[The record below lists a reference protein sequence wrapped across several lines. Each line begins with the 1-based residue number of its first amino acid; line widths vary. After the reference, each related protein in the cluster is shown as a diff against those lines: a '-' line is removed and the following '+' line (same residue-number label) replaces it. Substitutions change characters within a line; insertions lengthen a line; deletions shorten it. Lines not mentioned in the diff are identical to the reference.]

1 MDNSPVAMPYPYGWI
16 RDQGYDNCDHDVAEF
31 FKRAKNVKF
40 AGRLADLSAGMEDAG
55 DVMAKQIGGT
65 HYKGA
70 AVQPWDIFMQYK
82 LDPWSAN
89 VVKYILRFPKKAG
102 KQDLEKAKHYIE
114 YLLANYDSVYD
125 AYYKETA

>member
-1 MDNSPVAMPYPYGWI
+1 MADFASSPVAMPEPYGYTLKDLI
-16 RDQGYDNCDHDVAEF
+16 ARKKDLLVNP
-31 FKRAKNVKF
+31 N
-40 AGRLADLSAGMEDAG
+40 AGKEDPG
-55 DVMAKQIGGT
+55 DVMAKQVGGT

-70 AVQPWDIFMQYK
+70 KMQPWDIFMQYK

-125 AYYKETA
+125 GYYKETA

>member
-1 MDNSPVAMPYPYGWI
+1 MADFAQEASKIPVAMPEPYGYQARTKEPINIKEWLASTYKG
-16 RDQGYDNCDHDVAEF
+16 RYEAGNEDQ
-31 FKRAKNVKF
+31 
-40 AGRLADLSAGMEDAG
+40 G
-55 DVMAKQIGGT
+55 DVMAKQVGGT

-70 AVQPWDIFMQYK
+70 QFQPWDIFMQYG

-114 YLLANYDSVYD
+114 FLLANYDKVYD
-125 AYYKETA
+125 NYYKETA

>member
-1 MDNSPVAMPYPYGWI
+1 MDNPVAMPAHY
-16 RDQGYDNCDHDVAEF
+16 GYDILTKYEDDTEEF
-31 FKRAKNVKF
+31 FRKARLAAKV
-40 AGRLADLSAGMEDAG
+40 ADLSAGMEDAG

-70 AVQPWDIFMQYK
+70 TVQPWDIFMQYK

-114 YLLANYDSVYD
+114 YLLANYDSVYGV
-125 AYYKETA
+125 YYKETA

>member
-1 MDNSPVAMPYPYGWI
+1 MHNPVAMPPPYGYSAKRKVKDNLIWQSMHTQEY
-16 RDQGYDNCDHDVAEF
+16 RDMINKQTQELLY
-31 FKRAKNVKF
+31 
-40 AGRLADLSAGMEDAG
+40 GREDAG
-55 DVMAKQIGGT
+55 DVMAKQVGGT

-70 AVQPWDIFMQYK
+70 QFQPWDIFMQYG

-114 YLLANYDSVYD
+114 YLLANYDKVNEI
-125 AYYKETA
+125 YYKETA

>member
-1 MDNSPVAMPYPYGWI
+1 MDKSPVAMPMPYGYVE
-16 RDQGYDNCDHDVAEF
+16 DEAAEF
-31 FKRAKNVKF
+31 FRKARLTAKFV
-40 AGRLADLSAGMEDAG
+40 DGMEDAG
-55 DVMAKQIGGT
+55 DVMAKQVGGT

-70 AVQPWDIFMQYK
+70 AFQPWDIFLHFG

-114 YLLANYDSVYD
+114 YLLANYDRVYSV
-125 AYYKETA
+125 YYKETT

>member
-1 MDNSPVAMPYPYGWI
+1 MDNPVAMPYPYGWVH
-16 RDQGYDNCDHDVAEF
+16 DQGYDNCDHDVAEF

-125 AYYKETA
+125 VYYKETA

>member
-1 MDNSPVAMPYPYGWI
+1 MHNPVAMPPPYGYSAKRKLQDNLIWQGMHTQEY
-16 RDQGYDNCDHDVAEF
+16 RDMINKQTQELLY
-31 FKRAKNVKF
+31 
-40 AGRLADLSAGMEDAG
+40 GREDPG
-55 DVMAKQIGGT
+55 DVMAKQVGGT

-70 AVQPWDIFMQYK
+70 TFQPWDIFMQYG

-114 YLLANYDSVYD
+114 YLLANYDKVNEI
-125 AYYKETA
+125 YYKETA

>member
-1 MDNSPVAMPYPYGWI
+1 MADFAWQVPTMIIPPPEGNAYKLK
-16 RDQGYDNCDHDVAEF
+16 DV
-31 FKRAKNVKF
+31 VQ
-40 AGRLADLSAGMEDAG
+40 GMEDAG
-55 DVMAKQIGGT
+55 DVMAKQVGGT

-70 AVQPWDIFMQYK
+70 KLQPWDIFMQYS

-114 YLLANYDSVYD
+114 YLLANYDQVYGK
-125 AYYKETA
+125 YYKENE

>member
-1 MDNSPVAMPYPYGWI
+1 MADFAEVPVAMPEPYGYTLKDLI
-16 RDQGYDNCDHDVAEF
+16 
-31 FKRAKNVKF
+31 AKKT
-40 AGRLADLSAGMEDAG
+40 AGMEDQG
-55 DVMAKQIGGT
+55 DVMAKQVGGT

-70 AVQPWDIFMQYK
+70 KVQPWDIFMQYS

-114 YLLANYDSVYD
+114 YLLANYDQVYGK
-125 AYYKETA
+125 YYKENE

>member
-1 MDNSPVAMPYPYGWI
+1 MHNSPVAMPPPYGQYSKPKVEVNLKQLLT
-16 RDQGYDNCDHDVAEF
+16 RKE
-31 FKRAKNVKF
+31 
-40 AGRLADLSAGMEDAG
+40 AGMEDAG
-55 DVMAKQIGGT
+55 DVMAKQVGGT

-70 AVQPWDIFMQYK
+70 TFQPWDIFMQYG

-114 YLLANYDSVYD
+114 FLLANYEEVNEI
-125 AYYKETA
+125 YYKETA

>member
-1 MDNSPVAMPYPYGWI
+1 MPNNSPVAMPPPYGYSAK
-16 RDQGYDNCDHDVAEF
+16 RKAEVNL
-31 FKRAKNVKF
+31 K
-40 AGRLADLSAGMEDAG
+40 DLIARKTPGMEDAG
-55 DVMAKQIGGT
+55 DVMAKQVGGT

-70 AVQPWDIFMQYK
+70 AVQPWDIFMQYQ

-114 YLLANYDSVYD
+114 YLLVNYDRVYSV
-125 AYYKETA
+125 YYKETA

>member
-1 MDNSPVAMPYPYGWI
+1 MANPVAMPAHY
-16 RDQGYDNCDHDVAEF
+16 GYDVLTKYED
-31 FKRAKNVKF
+31 
-40 AGRLADLSAGMEDAG
+40 GMEDAG
-55 DVMAKQIGGT
+55 DVMAKQVGGT

-89 VVKYILRFPKKAG
+89 VVKYILRFPRKAG

-125 AYYKETA
+125 VYYKETA

>member
-1 MDNSPVAMPYPYGWI
+1 MPNNSPVAMPPPYGYMAQ
-16 RDQGYDNCDHDVAEF
+16 RKAEVNI
-31 FKRAKNVKF
+31 K
-40 AGRLADLSAGMEDAG
+40 DLIARKTAGMEDAG

-70 AVQPWDIFMQYK
+70 KMQPWDIFMQYK

-114 YLLANYDSVYD
+114 YLLANYDKVYD
-125 AYYKETA
+125 GYYKETA

>member
-1 MDNSPVAMPYPYGWI
+1 MDKSPVAMPPPYGYMQK
-16 RDQGYDNCDHDVAEF
+16 RKAEVNI
-31 FKRAKNVKF
+31 K
-40 AGRLADLSAGMEDAG
+40 DLIARKTAGMEDAG
-55 DVMAKQIGGT
+55 DVMAKQVGGT

-70 AVQPWDIFMQYK
+70 NFQPWDIFMQYK

-114 YLLANYDSVYD
+114 YLLSNYEKVYD
-125 AYYKETA
+125 GYYKETA

>member
-1 MDNSPVAMPYPYGWI
+1 MDSPIAMPAPYGFI
-16 RDQGYDNCDHDVAEF
+16 RAQSHDNCYQDVDEF
-31 FKRAKNVKF
+31 FKKAKLAAKV
-40 AGRLADLSAGMEDAG
+40 ADLSAGMEDAG
-55 DVMAKQIGGT
+55 DVMAKQVGGT

-125 AYYKETA
+125 VYYKETA

>member
-1 MDNSPVAMPYPYGWI
+1 MDKSPVAMPPPYGYSAQ
-16 RDQGYDNCDHDVAEF
+16 RKAEVNI
-31 FKRAKNVKF
+31 K
-40 AGRLADLSAGMEDAG
+40 DLIARKTAGMEDPG
-55 DVMAKQIGGT
+55 DVMAKQVGGT

-70 AVQPWDIFMQYK
+70 EFQPWDIFMQYG

-114 YLLANYDSVYD
+114 YLLANYDRVYSM
-125 AYYKETA
+125 YYKETA

>member
-1 MDNSPVAMPYPYGWI
+1 MDNSPVAMPPPYG
-16 RDQGYDNCDHDVAEF
+16 YLA
-31 FKRAKNVKF
+31 KRKVEVNLKNLLTRKE
-40 AGRLADLSAGMEDAG
+40 AGMEDAG
-55 DVMAKQIGGT
+55 DVMAKQVGGT

-70 AVQPWDIFMQYK
+70 TVQPWDIFMQYK

-125 AYYKETA
+125 VYYKETA

>member
-1 MDNSPVAMPYPYGWI
+1 MNDSPIAMPPPYG
-16 RDQGYDNCDHDVAEF
+16 YLA
-31 FKRAKNVKF
+31 KRKAAAN
-40 AGRLADLSAGMEDAG
+40 LTSNTAGMEDAG
-55 DVMAKQIGGT
+55 DVMAKQVGGS

-125 AYYKETA
+125 VYYKETA